1 MEWEFQ
7 QGDLV
12 YMKLQPYVQST
23 VAARSNE
30 KLSFRFYG
38 PYKVLQWVGK
48 LAYKLELPEG
58 SRIHLVIH
66 VSQLKKHIPKD
77 VAVTEDLTSVSTDPF
92 QVQLPMKILQTR
104 VI

>member
-1 MEWEFQ
+1 M
-7 QGDLV
+7 
-12 YMKLQPYVQST
+12 
-23 VAARSNE
+23 
-30 KLSFRFYG
+30 
-38 PYKVLQWVGK
+38 
-48 LAYKLELPEG
+48 AYKLELPEG

-104 VI
+104 VIQGGANMIKQVLVQWSSMPEEMVTWEDEADVPRD